1 MCLCQHQCQPIQG
14 PPTRLEILKK
24 NKFWTK
30 CTTCWPF
37 NVLNYIFVSFSI
49 ENGFW
54 DVEVQILNYED
65 CKSVIQQSSKQFSDI
80 KNDMI
85 CANQI
90 NEYAERLQEYEILVS
105 NNY

>member
-1 MCLCQHQCQPIQG
+1 M
-14 PPTRLEILKK
+14 
-24 NKFWTK
+24 
-30 CTTCWPF
+30 PF
-37 NVLNYIFVSFSI
+37 NVSNYIFVSFSI

-54 DVEVQILNYED
+54 DVEVQIFNYEE
-65 CKSVIQQSSKQFSDI
+65 CKSIIQESSKQFSDI

-90 NEYAERLQEYEILVS
+90 DEFAERLQEYKILVR